1 MIHTCEFYAILKKE
15 VVGFLEERFNTKI
28 TLITEKID
36 TEKFNS
42 VYFYFYK
49 LYGVWRFNLVV
60 DFIKLLNK
68 SEISENDYEEIE
80 KKLEK
85 IIIYLF
91 GDMSMYVETILKRID
106 FRKDVVIENK
116 EERELLLKIYK
127 KARKKVNKK
136 EKNTK
141 FDSTIYFSN
150 SSVVVIIYDKT
161 KEREAKNLIVN
172 EYEKNILRLEIRLF
186 PKHLTYKKKSAK
198 IERTLKS
205 YLKNDIFSEYIDKHA
220 LTILQRGNHYKIKI
234 IESMLNDDDNIK
246 AKDKKEII
254 NFLNYISRYGFDSVI
269 NKLDENGKHK
279 YSRYTCN
286 KYMKILAELNINPLI
301 IQSREVIDFIENK
314 FCI

>member
-15 VVGFLEERFNTKI
+15 VIGFLEERFNTKI

-49 LYGVWRFNLVV
+49 SYSVWRFNLVV

-220 LTILQRGNHYKIKI
+220 LPILCQGNHYKIKF
-234 IESMLNDDDNIK
+234 IESMLKENDNIK
-246 AKDKKEII
+246 AKDRKEII
-254 NFLNYISRYGFDSVI
+254 KFLNYISKYNFESVI
-269 NKLDENGKHK
+269 NKLDEKGKHK

-286 KYMKILAELNINPLI
+286 KYMKILTELNINPLI
-301 IQSREVIDFIENK
+301 IPSREAIDFIENK
-314 FCI
+314 FFI

>member
-42 VYFYFYK
+42 VKFHFYK
-49 LYGVWRFNLVV
+49 TYGVWKLNLVV

-68 SEISENDYEEIE
+68 NEISENDYEEIE
-80 KKLEK
+80 KRLEK

-91 GDMSMYVETILKRID
+91 GDMSKYVDITLKRID

-141 FDSTIYFSN
+141 FDSTIYFGN
-150 SSVVVIIYDKT
+150 LSVVVIIYDKT
-161 KEREAKNLIVN
+161 KEREDKNLIVN

-198 IERTLKS
+198 IDRNLKS
-205 YLKNDIFSEYIDKHA
+205 YLKNDIFSEYIDKHV
-220 LTILQRGNHYKIKI
+220 LPILFKGNHYKIKI
-234 IESMLNDDDNIK
+234 IEAMLKDNDNIK

-254 NFLNYISRYGFDSVI
+254 KFLNYISRYGFDSVL
-269 NKLDENGKHK
+269 NKLDEKGKHK

-286 KYMKILAELNINPLI
+286 KYIKILAELNINPLI
-301 IQSREVIDFIENK
+301 IPSREVIDFIENK

>member
-1 MIHTCEFYAILKKE
+1 MIHTCEFYATLEKE
-15 VVGFLEERFNTKI
+15 IIGFLEDKFNRKV

-36 TEKFNS
+36 EEKFHS
-42 VYFYFYK
+42 VKFHFYK

-80 KKLEK
+80 KRLEK
-85 IIIYLF
+85 IIIYIF
-91 GDMSMYVETILKRID
+91 KDMSKYVEIILKRID

-116 EERELLLKIYK
+116 EKRELLLKIYK

-136 EKNTK
+136 EKNIK

-150 SSVVVIIYDKT
+150 SSIVVIIYDKT
-161 KEREAKNLIVN
+161 KEREDKNLIVN

-198 IERTLKS
+198 IDRTLKS
-205 YLKNDIFSEYIDKHA
+205 YLKNDIFVEYINKHVVP
-220 LTILQRGNHYKIKI
+220 ILQKGNHYKIKI
-234 IESMLNDDDNIK
+234 IESMLNENDNIK
-246 AKDKKEII
+246 LKDKNEII
-254 NFLNYISRYGFDSVI
+254 NFLNYISKYGFDSVI
-269 NKLDENGKHK
+269 NKPDDNKKCK
-279 YSRYTCN
+279 YSRYTCK
-286 KYMKILAELNINPLI
+286 KYIKILSELNINVLI
-301 IQSREVIDFIENK
+301 IPSREKIDFIENK